1 MIFSFIEACRKIDAC
16 VFARRRA
23 SSIVNAPL
31 FWLVEACGVDSNGD
45 NDELIVGPGE
55 GPGKA
60 GVMNGVD
67 WGDAVGSGVRGG
79 VWPGR
84 VVCGGEVGLAGCCA
98 VT

>member
-1 MIFSFIEACRKIDAC
+1 
-16 VFARRRA
+16 
-23 SSIVNAPL
+23 
-31 FWLVEACGVDSNGD
+31 
-45 NDELIVGPGE
+45 
-55 GPGKA
+55 
-60 GVMNGVD
+60 VMNGVD